1 VESIICRCTPPQ
13 LADCHVSSEFPQFIP
28 DTARILSEYLYLYCT
43 LAPTIRAV
51 NSASTGSSAVSRN
64 RFKEVEFLNF
74 EISLPPLKEQ
84 KNIVARWSKAQNEIA
99 IVKTRIEKLE
109 TNLQKYTLRLLG
121 IAVSKDVILPKVYA
135 LDWKYLERWS
145 VEFLGRQLLGLNVND
160 TGTYPTY
167 PLSVLCNGISGG
179 TPSKQRQDYWN
190 GNIPWISP
198 KDMKSAY
205 LSDSKDH
212 ITQLAVDESISLV
225 PKHSVL
231 LVVRSG
237 ILQRIVPIAINRVD
251 AAINQDI
258 RAFVPRDK
266 NQLLPDYLAAVLNAQ
281 QDALLRL
288 VKWSTTVQSINK
300 EELDR
305 LPIPLPPID
314 VQKQIVSNVEK
325 GRAEIARE
333 RESADR
339 LSNEIN
345 AEIEALILGVKNL

>member
-1 VESIICRCTPPQ
+1 MMTTSSIMSSAFAVWWKDLERWVIPSNLIMRQSLPKGWERVRIGKIVKQVTERIKTEPENEYKMAGVRWYGEGVFHRETVYGAAMSASQVTPLVAGALIYNRLFAWKASFAVVPPQ

-198 KDMKSAY
+198 KDMNQ
-205 LSDSKDH
+205 H
-212 ITQLAVDESISLV
+212 I
-225 PKHSVL
+225 
-231 LVVRSG
+231 
-237 ILQRIVPIAINRVD
+237 
-251 AAINQDI
+251 
-258 RAFVPRDK
+258 
-266 NQLLPDYLAAVLNAQ
+266 
-281 QDALLRL
+281 
-288 VKWSTTVQSINK
+288 
-300 EELDR
+300 
-305 LPIPLPPID
+305 
-314 VQKQIVSNVEK
+314 
-325 GRAEIARE
+325 
-333 RESADR
+333 
-339 LSNEIN
+339 
-345 AEIEALILGVKNL
+345 